1 MRYDPDQPGQRTPW
15 GHMTWMVS
23 GEVGNATELTVGR
36 VTIHPGKC
44 NPRHC
49 HPTCEEVLHLLAGE
63 LEHSLGDRMVRLSAG
78 DSIVIPAGVFHNAV
92 NVGTADADMIV
103 TFSSAQRDFVL
114 EDANAVYA

>member
-1 MRYDPDQPGQRTPW
+1 MRYNESQPGQRTPW

-23 GEVGNATELTVGR
+23 GELGNANHMTVGR
-36 VTIHPGKC
+36 VTIHPGNC

-49 HPTCEEVLHLLAGE
+49 HPTCEEVLHLLSGE
-63 LEHSLGDRMVRLSAG
+63 LEHSLGDERIRMSAG
-78 DSIVIPAGVFHNAV
+78 DCIVIPPGVFHNAV
-92 NVGTADADMIV
+92 NVGETDADMVV